1 MSLETPR
8 ASQLTDDLEQLSAR
22 LGWQFSVAAGA
33 EKDALPAT
41 RTFDGA
47 GIEADPLPAT
57 GPFADTDVI
66 LLRRHLAGRRRL
78 RGARSVL

>member
-8 ASQLTDDLEQLSAR
+8 TSQLTDDLKQLSAR

-33 EKDALPAT
+33 EHDAVPAP
-41 RTFDGA
+41 RTIGGA

-57 GPFADTDVI
+57 GPFADTDVL
-66 LLRRHLAGRRRL
+66 LLRRHLAGRRRI
-78 RGARSVL
+78 RRTRSVL